1 MIFNLFLGLLYEIFY
16 FERNYEYIYWRFKFV
31 MTISF
36 IGGPIGNFIGYLI
49 LGGTSAI
56 IIGGFIGIYI
66 AIIMINVLI
75 LNTKYYIFF
84 S

>member
-1 MIFNLFLGLLYEIFY
+1 MI
-16 FERNYEYIYWRFKFV
+16 
-31 MTISF
+31 TISF